1 MDVNTDIQTCE
12 SVEVR
17 SLAVEEESKL
27 ALTGRFRKC
36 VNNECVEY
44 SDTVV

>member
-1 MDVNTDIQTCE
+1 MDVTDIQTCE

-27 ALTGRFRKC
+27 ALRLQRFRKC
-36 VNNECVEY
+36 VNNESVEY